1 MNKINNIDVISVI
14 LLAIISIVCIITP
27 SLNMHIEIIIP
38 YMLSIFFLP
47 GYSILI
53 TLSTKNK
60 GIISKS
66 LISILISIV
75 ILFLLILVTHYINIT
90 SKNIAIILT
99 IVTIFFAA
107 VGYIKR
113 FRASKE
119 SKEYLFCESC
129 GNYYKLKEGKS
140 LEEVDICRCGGK
152 LKYVEILTS
161 DNLKRKKSTNEKTS
175 KKSKIFVSNYIIC
188 ENCGGHY
195 KLKKGESL
203 EDFKSCQCGGE
214 LKYAKK
220 YYKLNEKHGFMSI
233 DIVLMLLLT
242 FLCMIFVLTP
252 INNTPF
258 RIIFSLILILFAPGY
273 SSIAALFPKD
283 YDLKGTERIALSFG
297 ISIVIAPIIGLLLNY
312 TPFGIKLGPISI
324 SLSLFTILMSII
336 AYIRRLKTPENE
348 RFTIDF
354 NCYFNRIKESFRK
367 ESGTDK
373 ILSIILVI
381 SIILAF
387 SATAYMMIPK
397 EGEKFTEFYILGPN
411 GKASDYPINLTVG
424 QDGNVTIGIINH
436 EYADVNYTIV
446 IKLNNQTIDN
456 ETIILYNN
464 QSYEKPFKFAASSLG
479 QKQELEFLLYKLPD
493 NTNIYRSLHLWINT
507 K

>member
-1 MNKINNIDVISVI
+1 
-14 LLAIISIVCIITP
+14 
-27 SLNMHIEIIIP
+27 
-38 YMLSIFFLP
+38 
-47 GYSILI
+47 
-53 TLSTKNK
+53 
-60 GIISKS
+60 
-66 LISILISIV
+66 
-75 ILFLLILVTHYINIT
+75 
-90 SKNIAIILT
+90 
-99 IVTIFFAA
+99 
-107 VGYIKR
+107 
-113 FRASKE
+113 
-119 SKEYLFCESC
+119 
-129 GNYYKLKEGKS
+129 
-140 LEEVDICRCGGK
+140 
-152 LKYVEILTS
+152 
-161 DNLKRKKSTNEKTS
+161 
-175 KKSKIFVSNYIIC
+175 
-188 ENCGGHY
+188 
-195 KLKKGESL
+195 
-203 EDFKSCQCGGE
+203 
-214 LKYAKK
+214 
-220 YYKLNEKHGFMSI
+220 MSI